1 MKQELFR
8 IPIPDWVPFL
18 GTELPL
24 FGYGLMLVLGFY
36 AGMQLMRVLA
46 RRRGLD
52 PDLFVNVAIVAL
64 IFGVVGARLSHVLE
78 NLDFYTDRNRSAW
91 DNFLDA
97 INIRSGGLTFFGGL
111 LLATPACIAYGI
123 WNKIPLR
130 SGMDVVA
137 PAVMLALC
145 FGRIGCFLNGCCY
158 GAECNLPWAV
168 HFPYHSNAY
177 LDQEKDGKLN
187 PGVLKITLADGRQR
201 LAKPEEVEEVPA
213 LAAIVDKG
221 EIGVSRSLGVHPSQL
236 YSAFN
241 ALLISAALVAFFT
254 LRPTAGRV
262 FALMLILKG
271 ITRFILEML
280 RAEPAVAG
288 PLSFSMVVSIFLV
301 IGGVIMWHVVG
312 KMPPEPHADADVG
325 HAPTKGSA
333 RAAVPA

>member
-64 IFGVVGARLSHVLE
+64 IFGVLGARLSHVLE
-78 NLDFYTDRNRSAW
+78 NLSYYTNPERSAW

-123 WNKIPLR
+123 WSRIPLR

-168 HFPYHSNAY
+168 NFPYHSNAY
-177 LDQEKDGKLN
+177 VDQVNKKKLD
-187 PGVLKITLADGRQR
+187 PGVLRITLANGDRR
-201 LAKPEEVEEVPA
+201 LAKPEELETIPE
-213 LAAIVDKG
+213 LAAIADRAK
-221 EIGVSRSLGVHPSQL
+221 SLSVHPAQL

-280 RAEPAVAG
+280 RDEPAVLG
-288 PLSFSMVVSIFLV
+288 RLSFSMVVSIFLV
-301 IGGVIMWHVVG
+301 IGGVIMWQVVG
-312 KMPPEPHADADVG
+312 RMGPERRPDAGADNA
-325 HAPTKGSA
+325 AAERSS